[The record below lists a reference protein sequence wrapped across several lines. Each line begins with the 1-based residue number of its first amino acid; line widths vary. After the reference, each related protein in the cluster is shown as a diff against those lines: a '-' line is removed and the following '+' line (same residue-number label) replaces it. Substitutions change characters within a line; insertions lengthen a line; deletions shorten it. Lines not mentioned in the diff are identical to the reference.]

1 MINFYHRFL
10 PHIAKT
16 LKSLT
21 FALKGSSKLLVWIEN
36 MTTAFSATKEAL
48 ISTMKLNH
56 PNPSAQL
63 SLAVDALDTHVGA
76 VLQQLQM
83 EIRLHFHSFQNN
95 WILLNPNVPLLIE
108 NYWLPILSFHPI
120 FQVYVGG

>member
-21 FALKGSSKLLVWIEN
+21 FALKGSSKLLVWTEN

-83 EIRLHFHSFQNN
+83 EIRLHFHSFQTTGFCS
-95 WILLNPNVPLLIE
+95 IQM
-108 NYWLPILSFHPI
+108 FH
-120 FQVYVGG
+120 F